1 MNKIKRENKK
11 MAEVVKQ
18 TIPLINDYLYNYGWQ
33 ADEYDA
39 ACEHYGVKSIPD
51 MKPQQRMSEYRK
63 NWYDRCNEV
72 YNNILP
78 FRK

>member
-18 TIPLINDYLYNYGWQ
+18 TIPLIKDYLYNYGWQ

-39 ACEHYGVKSIPD
+39 AWIFCAHY
-51 MKPQQRMSEYRK
+51 
-63 NWYDRCNEV
+63 
-72 YNNILP
+72 
-78 FRK
+78 